1 MIVVIATAVL
11 RRVVG
16 TLIARMVMRAM
27 SVVARWGAV
36 ARLWTVSSMRVVS
49 VLTAMTVSVIVVMC
63 VSVVTVVKMRQDAGL
78 RRNMIV
84 HWRRSVVKQNTQ
96 E

>member
-16 TLIARMVMRAM
+16 TLVARMVMRAM
-27 SVVARWGAV
+27 SVVAWWRAV

-49 VLTAMTVSVIVVMC
+49 FLTAMTVVVVMT
-63 VSVVTVVKMRQDAGL
+63 VTMVAIVKMRQDARL
-78 RRNMIV
+78 RRNMII
-84 HWRRSVVKQNTQ
+84 HWRRSAEIRVIS
-96 E
+96 